1 MKHPEL
7 KPCPKCGS
15 DNLFY
20 GYRYDCTKVLFPRRW
35 LIACIDCDYESH
47 EDGGEKTRGRAMKV
61 HNRRSTM
68 SKERIEE
75 MAQDIYNALPD
86 YEHNARDCRNAAE
99 ELFAKGYR
107 KQSEGEWVWK
117 TKIEPQ
123 AQNRLYCSVCDEEC
137 LAKNNY
143 YVKSNFCHNCG
154 AKMKGV

>member
-20 GYRYDCTKVLFPRRW
+20 GYRYDCTRVLFPRRW

-47 EDGGEKTRGRAMKV
+47 EDGGEKTRERAMKV

-75 MAQDIYNALPD
+75 MREMIRTEIAKAVDKGLVTWSEFAD
-86 YEHNARDCRNAAE
+86 YLSDRFVEQ
-99 ELFAKGYR
+99 GYR
-107 KQSEGEWVWK
+107 KQSDGWWY
-117 TKIEPQ
+117 KIDGFPRHHFCSQ
-123 AQNRLYCSVCDEEC
+123 CQKGNRS
-137 LAKNNY
+137 
-143 YVKSNFCHNCG
+143 KSNFCPNCG
-154 AKMKGV
+154 TKMKGV